1 MPAPEQPAGTLA
13 EVGEFALIEQ
23 LTADLETSPAVRLGP
38 GDDAAVITSDG
49 DLAVS
54 TDTMVA
60 GVHFKTD
67 WSLPHEVGQRA
78 VASAVADL
86 EAMGARP
93 VALVVAFTA
102 PGDLAAAWAKQC
114 IQGIRLEA
122 ARARCVLV
130 GGDLTSGRDITI
142 TVTVLG
148 DLQGRP
154 PVTRSGARPGQVLA
168 LCGRV
173 GWSAAGLAV
182 MRRGFRSP
190 RAVVEAYKVPQV
202 PYGQG
207 LAAAQAGATAMIDVS
222 DGLLADLGHIARAS
236 GVRLEVRRDAFEVPE
251 AIQAVAAATGTDAWR
266 FLLTGGEDHALAAAF
281 AEDAVP
287 AGWQVIGAVT
297 GEAEADQANVLVDGQ
312 PWDGETGWDHFAGA
326 QTPRR

>member
-1 MPAPEQPAGTLA
+1 MTAPEQPAGTLS
-13 EVGEFALIEQ
+13 EVGEFALIDQ
-23 LTADLETSPAVRLGP
+23 LTADLETSDAVRLGP
-38 GDDAAVITSDG
+38 GDDAAVITPDG

-78 VASAVADL
+78 VAGALADL

-102 PGDLAAAWAKQC
+102 PGDLAANWAKQC
-114 IQGIRLEA
+114 VQGMRLEA
-122 ARARCVLV
+122 ARGRCVLV
-130 GGDLTSGRDITI
+130 GGDVTSGRDVTI

-154 PVTRSGARPGQVLA
+154 PVTRAGARPGQLLA
-168 LCGRV
+168 LRGRV

-182 MRRGFRSP
+182 LRRGFRSP
-190 RAVVEAYKVPQV
+190 RAVVDAYKVPEV

-207 LAAAQAGATAMIDVS
+207 VVAADAGASAMIDVS

-236 GVRLEVRRDAFEVPE
+236 GVRLAVDRADLEVPE
-251 AIQAVAAATGTDAWR
+251 AIQAVAAATGADPWT

-281 AEDAVP
+281 DEGAVP
-287 AGWQVIGAVT
+287 EGWRVIGRVEAV
-297 GEAEADQANVLVDGQ
+297 ADGDEPGVLVDGT
-312 PWDGETGWDHFAGA
+312 PWDGEAGWDHY
-326 QTPRR
+326 RR